1 MSFLCEKFKAM
12 NGLQKRGIIY
22 IGIAV
27 IMIAGEFIWCSC
39 PRTVVLLLWFGV
51 LAIGLVV
58 LTVFKSREQ

>member
-1 MSFLCEKFKAM
+1 M